1 MRYAKPAAAGLLP
14 LAAGYV
20 FDFAILHL
28 PAFFPLYFIVQL
40 ALLIGWGALAY
51 KLSKDVPATACAAL
65 MCAFGLAMLA
75 LDLYQELVLN
85 SYWLNI
91 AGFAPQMY
99 FLTLLTL
106 FSRIMTPFMSVIEA
120 WPIYTAELAALFASA
135 LAGALLRRRREKYL

>member
-51 KLSKDVPATACAAL
+51 KLSKDAPATACAAL
-65 MCAFGLAMLA
+65 MCAFLMTFEKSSGKG
-75 LDLYQELVLN
+75 E
-85 SYWLNI
+85 SKRKS
-91 AGFAPQMY
+91 P
-99 FLTLLTL
+99 LTAN
-106 FSRIMTPFMSVIEA
+106 RTPAVS
-120 WPIYTAELAALFASA
+120 
-135 LAGALLRRRREKYL
+135 